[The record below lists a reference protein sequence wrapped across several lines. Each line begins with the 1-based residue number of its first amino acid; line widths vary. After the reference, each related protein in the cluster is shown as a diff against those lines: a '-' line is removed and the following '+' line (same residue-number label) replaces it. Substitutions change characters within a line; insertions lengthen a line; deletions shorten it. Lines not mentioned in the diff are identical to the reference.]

1 MVDTGFSLFEELT
14 LESGPQLAAEGR
26 DTPCKRLQLLHF
38 HAYKRVCVGTGCVLC
53 ISAKGGVLL
62 GPRPMG
68 LVSADVLQPH

>member
-38 HAYKRVCVGTGCVLC
+38 HAYKRAFVGMGVYCVLVRKAEFC
-53 ISAKGGVLL
+53 EA
-62 GPRPMG
+62 
-68 LVSADVLQPH
+68 